1 MCRGLRA
8 LSGGVMRIAVVDK
21 AVKIHPVGVLEHTR
35 RLHDGLEPLKGLDG
49 LPARAKPSQI

>member
-21 AVKIHPVGVLEHTR
+21 AVKVHPVGVLEHADWVDFD
-35 RLHDGLEPLKGLDG
+35 RLVDNSYAHNA
-49 LPARAKPSQI
+49 AR